1 MKITRWAFWGD
12 EDLREMTRD
21 SQESPKLL
29 RAEVSS
35 ESSALLI
42 RGFGTWS
49 NFATRVLEIGLSS
62 LLLQNRRC
70 IARNWG
76 IDVNV
81 KPLWE
86 EIDKTLRIV
95 AIVFLFFFSLLVAGF
110 YVWGVEMERG
120 CLDAGTCGGKWRRFM
135 FGRSWK
141 FYRSKI
147 SRFQT
152 D

>member
-21 SQESPKLL
+21 FQESPKLL

-42 RGFGTWS
+42 REFGTWS
-49 NFATRVLEIGLSS
+49 NFATRGLKMGLSS
-62 LLLQNRRC
+62 LLLQNKRC
-70 IARNWG
+70 ITRNWG
-76 IDVNV
+76 IDANV

-95 AIVFLFFFSLLVAGF
+95 AIVFLFFCSFFLCWWLGFTFEEWKWKGGVGRRDMRRKMTSFLV
-110 YVWGVEMERG
+110 
-120 CLDAGTCGGKWRRFM
+120 
-135 FGRSWK
+135 WK
-141 FYRSKI
+141 KLEI
-147 SRFQT
+147 L
-152 D
+152 